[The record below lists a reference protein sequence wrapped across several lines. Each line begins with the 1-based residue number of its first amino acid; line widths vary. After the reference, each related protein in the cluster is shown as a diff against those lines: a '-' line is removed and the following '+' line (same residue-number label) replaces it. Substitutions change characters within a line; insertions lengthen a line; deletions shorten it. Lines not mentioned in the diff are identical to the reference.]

1 MFTCSFAG
9 RCEQTGSVVACTWVV
24 QSTGFH
30 LLAQYFYVYVLRCM
44 TTECCRTSVVRRM
57 VKGKEIKA
65 DIKK

>member
-1 MFTCSFAG
+1 
-9 RCEQTGSVVACTWVV
+9 
-24 QSTGFH
+24 
-30 LLAQYFYVYVLRCM
+30 VYVLRCM